1 MSRRRNHAPRRKRRQ
16 TITPTSVM
24 PLCLTAGFFL
34 GFGLGALM
42 QELLLVIGLGIA
54 AGAAV
59 GYLIDRR
66 NGITYTRPGRSR

>member
-1 MSRRRNHAPRRKRRQ
+1 MSRRKNHQPRRKRKQ
-16 TITPTSVM
+16 GIPPTSVM

-42 QELLLVIGLGIA
+42 QQLLLVTGIGMA
-54 AGAAV
+54 AGALL

-66 NGITYTRPGRSR
+66 NGIAYTRSRKS

>member
-1 MSRRRNHAPRRKRRQ
+1 MSKRKNHAPRRKRKQ
-16 TITPTSVM
+16 QLAATSVM

-42 QELLLVIGLGIA
+42 QELLLVIGIGLL
-54 AGAAV
+54 AGAVV

-66 NGITYTRPGRSR
+66 NGIAYTRRDSR

>member
-1 MSRRRNHAPRRKRRQ
+1 MSKKKNHAPRRKRKQ
-16 TITPTSVM
+16 QLAPTSVM

-42 QELLLVIGLGIA
+42 QNLLPVTGLGMA
-54 AGAAV
+54 AGAAI

-66 NGITYTRPGRSR
+66 NGIAYTRRGSR

>member
-1 MSRRRNHAPRRKRRQ
+1 MSRKRNHAPRRKRKQ
-16 TITPTSVM
+16 QLAATSVM

-42 QELLLVIGLGIA
+42 QDLLLVTALGVA
-54 AGAAV
+54 ASAVV

-66 NGITYTRPGRSR
+66 NGIAYTRRG

>member
-1 MSRRRNHAPRRKRRQ
+1 MSRRKNHAPRRKRKQ
-16 TITPTSVM
+16 KLTATSVM

-42 QELLLVIGLGIA
+42 QNLLLVTGLGMV

-66 NGITYTRPGRSR
+66 NGIAYTRRRSR